1 MSALER
7 IAIEI
12 IARALGELRNDV
24 MFLGGRAAGF
34 LITDPAAPPLRITDD
49 VDVVVDIATSFK
61 NELQLSKRLR
71 QLGFVE
77 DSSDGAPRCRWK
89 FRDIKVDFMLPAE
102 DRWFPEA
109 LRHAES
115 HRIADDLTVRI
126 ISVAYFMATKLEAFG
141 DGRRGDYFSS
151 HDIED
156 VVAVIDGRPTIE
168 ADANSAPAT
177 VNKFLRERFRSLLS
191 DPDFLDA
198 VAGHLPGDSAS
209 QARLPLVLARMRAIA
224 SLG

>member
-1 MSALER
+1 MSTVQGVAV
-7 IAIEI
+7 EI
-12 IARALGELRNDV
+12 VARALGELRNDV
-24 MFLGGRAAGF
+24 MFLGGLAAGF

-89 FRDIKVDFMLPAE
+89 FRDIKVDLMLPAD
-102 DRWFPEA
+102 DRWYPEA
-109 LRHAES
+109 LRHTEGFK
-115 HRIADDLTVRI
+115 IANDLTVRV
-126 ISVAYFMATKLEAFG
+126 ISVAYFLATKLEAFG

-156 VVAVIDGRPTIE
+156 IIAVIDGRPTIE
-168 ADANSAPAT
+168 ADVSSAPAR
-177 VNKFLRERFRSLLS
+177 VQSFLRERFRTLLA
-191 DPDFLDA
+191 DPDFVDA
-198 VAGHLPGDSAS
+198 VAGHLPGDSGS
-209 QARLPLVLARMRAIA
+209 QARLPLVLARMRAL
-224 SLG
+224 STGP